1 MPATDFIR
9 HVLNANPNVANS
21 VDPEIAKCWIK
32 LTADALHRHRAAF
45 DCIADRLPVSSPWTA
60 YSTVVGRLLDHSN
73 LSWQRIVVVLAFAV
87 YVQER
92 FVGCNVENETVALVE
107 RRLTNWVR
115 EPFCLGQQLLCDI
128 DWSTHCTSVLLHCVE
143 TDRRPPQLHI
153 SNYTDDDDDDDGF
166 DNNENR
172 PRCTDA
178 ERDRP
183 GFDSSTGRCSAR
195 ATHQVSYV

>member
-9 HVLNANPNVANS
+9 HVLNANPNVANSS

-32 LTADALHRHRAAF
+32 LTADALHRHRVDF

-115 EPFCLGQQLLCDI
+115 EPFCLGQQPLSDI
-128 DWSTHCTSVLLHCVE
+128 DWSTHCTSVLLHCAE
-143 TDRRPPQLHI
+143 TDRRPPQLRI
-153 SNYTDDDDDDDGF
+153 DNYTAADDGF
-166 DNNENR
+166 DNNENC
-172 PRCTDA
+172 PRCIDA
-178 ERDRP
+178 ERDKP
-183 GFDSSTGRCSAR
+183 GFDSSTRRCSAR
-195 ATHQVSYV
+195 VTHQVSYV